1 MPSEQRDLLTATTL
15 SGEQQ
20 MTWAPSQDGR
30 TGCLSARDF
39 GALARR
45 MYAETEPEAV
55 RKAVLDVCVSALPA
69 ASAAGIAT
77 SRQGRLQSAHTCR
90 QVAELHEMQSRA
102 KDGPCF
108 GPFGETR
115 MVRSD
120 DLATESRWPMFALGA
135 VQRGYRSL
143 MSFQLRVD
151 DVDLGV
157 LSILGSDAH
166 AFDSDTESI
175 GSLLAA
181 NAAVA
186 MNARRLE
193 TNLRIALESRDVIGQ
208 AKGILMER
216 FKLSPDNAFHV
227 LVAVSQHQ
235 HRKVREIADELAATG
250 DLPDLP

>member
-1 MPSEQRDLLTATTL
+1 MNWVSPRDKRAGWL
-15 SGEQQ
+15 SG
-20 MTWAPSQDGR
+20 SDI
-30 TGCLSARDF
+30 
-39 GALARR
+39 GAFARR
-45 MYAETEPEAV
+45 MYAETDPDSV
-55 RKAVLDVCVSALPA
+55 RRAVLDACVSALPT

-77 SRQGRLQSAHTCR
+77 SRQGRLQSVHTCR

-108 GPFGETR
+108 GPFGEAR

-120 DLATESRWPMFALGA
+120 DLAAESRWPLFALGA

-157 LSILGSDAH
+157 LSILGADAY
-166 AFDSDTESI
+166 AFDGDTECI

-235 HRKVREIADELAATG
+235 HRKVREIAEELAATG